1 MLKPVDVVTR
11 FWESGNKHDLEAVFA
26 LIHPDIESDYFSG
39 PIKGKDFFIRA
50 MTAYAKA
57 FPDSHDEVTSMIAQG
72 EFVAC
77 EYLETAT
84 FKGPLQ
90 SLGGTVPPNNRK
102 YRLRVAS
109 FFRVNASGLI
119 TEMRNYFDSA
129 IFGEQTGIDLKSLQK
144 R

>member
-11 FWESGNKHDLEAVFA
+11 FWKNGNKHDLEAVFA
-26 LIHPDIESDYFSG
+26 LIHPAIESDYFSG
-39 PIKGKDFFIRA
+39 PIKGKDFFRRA
-50 MTAYAKA
+50 MAAYATA

-90 SLGGTVPPNNRK
+90 SLGSTVPPTNRR
-102 YRLRVAS
+102 YSLRVAS
-109 FFRVNASGLI
+109 FFRVNSSGLI
-119 TEMRNYFDSA
+119 TEMRNYFDRA
-129 IFGEQTGIDLKSLQK
+129 IFSEQTGIDLIALQK
-144 R
+144 G